1 MAEKI
6 LYYDCFSGISGDM
19 NLGAMV
25 DLGVPQERLVAELS
39 KLGLAGWSLGFS
51 TDSRNGIHGT
61 RADVELT
68 DAEPGGRSKAGAA
81 AHSDAHER
89 GGARA
94 HTHDAAHRHD
104 EPPHAHGAAHGHR
117 AFSDIVRIIES
128 SALTPDVKERSLAIF
143 GVLAKA
149 EAKIHGVPVDQVR
162 FHEVGAVDS
171 IVDIVGAA
179 IGLEYLKPDRVLCST
194 VELGGGWVKTAH
206 GTLPVPAPATAEI
219 LSGVPVKSGIA
230 EHEMTTPT
238 GAAILA
244 ACVDSFTDD
253 KRFTIKRVAY
263 GVGHRDAGVPNLLR
277 VFLAEASGRAEG
289 AEDCILECNI
299 DDMSPE
305 IYGHVSELLFSAG
318 AADVWFTPIIMKK
331 SRPAVTLSALCA
343 AETEPRLSEIML
355 RETTTFGL
363 RRISVGKTALERE
376 IRTVR
381 TSLGELRVKSAFMDG
396 KRIKMKPEYEDCRK
410 IAEEKGMTLRE
421 VYDAVQKEIR

>member
-1 MAEKI
+1 MAERI

-19 NLGAMV
+19 NLGAMI
-25 DLGVPQERLVAELS
+25 DLGVPREHLAAELS
-39 KLGLAGWSLGFS
+39 KLGLSGWSLRFS
-51 TDSRNGIHGT
+51 QDSRNGIHGT

-68 DAEPGGRSKAGAA
+68 DVEAGGQEADPSVAPAQPTGAHAKPVA
-81 AHSDAHER
+81 AS
-89 GGARA
+89 
-94 HTHDAAHRHD
+94 
-104 EPPHAHGAAHGHR
+104 HAHGPAHSHPHDAAHGHR

-128 SALTPDVKERSLAIF
+128 SALSPGAKEKSLAIF
-143 GVLAKA
+143 GVLANA
-149 EAKIHGVPVDQVR
+149 EAKIHGVPVDRVE

-179 IGLEYLKPDRVLCST
+179 ICLEFLKPDRVLCST

-206 GTLPVPAPATAEI
+206 GPLPVPAPATAEI
-219 LSGVPVKSGIA
+219 LSGVPVKSGAA

-244 ACVDSFTDD
+244 ACADCFTDN
-253 KRFTIKRVAY
+253 KLFTIKKVGY
-263 GVGHRDAGVPNLLR
+263 GVGHRDMGVPNLLR
-277 VFLAEASGRAEG
+277 VFLAEASGRSER
-289 AEDCILECNI
+289 AEDCVLECNL

-305 IYGHVSELLFSAG
+305 LYGHVSELLFAAG
-318 AADVWFTPIIMKK
+318 AADVWFTPIVMKK
-331 SRPAVTLSALCA
+331 SRPAVTLSVLCTG
-343 AETEPRLSEIML
+343 ETEPRLAEIIL

-363 RRISVGKTALERE
+363 RRLSVGKTALERE

-396 KRIKMKPEYEDCRK
+396 KRIKMKPEYEDCRR

-421 VYDAVQKEIR
+421 VYDTVQKEIR